1 MTEQMTDKEWAD
13 YFAEVLK
20 RLDML
25 AEQPPKE
32 DAPRLQKLVEA
43 ACDPLAVLV
52 GYLSGI

>member
-32 DAPRLQKLVEA
+32 DAPSLQKLVEA

-52 GYLSGI
+52 GYLSG